1 MRPNL
6 LKFTVNVGLKGGC
19 GTSNP
24 GCQIV
29 GSVASTLLTT
39 EADDKS
45 SRHCS
50 DMSTDVMC
58 DKIY

>member
-1 MRPNL
+1 M
-6 LKFTVNVGLKGGC
+6 KFTVNVGLKGGC

-50 DMSTDVMC
+50 DMSTDVMS